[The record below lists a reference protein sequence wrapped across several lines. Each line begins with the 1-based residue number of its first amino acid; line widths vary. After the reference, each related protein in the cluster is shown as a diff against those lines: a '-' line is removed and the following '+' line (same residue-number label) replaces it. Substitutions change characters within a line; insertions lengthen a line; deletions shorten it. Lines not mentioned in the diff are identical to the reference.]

1 MVMTFIRKKGQL
13 SLEFVLLLLGI
24 IVAGTVIT
32 LGLTEKSP
40 IFLGNKSSDVKK
52 RTMELFVGKADFSSG
67 SETAVTNDNDNNDN
81 DNDNKANVQ
90 GLFIKVNGNGDLEF
104 YKEPL
109 SNATTIGP
117 NIDISV
123 PGNHNYRYNLNGV
136 INNGRIKVNGN
147 GNLLIGNINFINNL
161 YLRLNGNSKIDF
173 NDVPKIWHICFIT
186 NNGFNSLNGEL
197 GRITGNVN
205 VNLDNKNIDT
215 LKVDIINGGGEL
227 KLNYA
232 KINDIT
238 INKIRGNGK
247 LIINDSDISNLNI
260 QENKGDIII
269 YNSTITTIN
278 LVNKENLILYNSKI
292 LGGNI
297 INKGNIISK
306 ENSEIGANIN
316 K

>member
-1 MVMTFIRKKGQL
+1 MVMVMTFIRKKGQL

-52 RTMELFVGKADFSSG
+52 RTMELFVGEADFSSG
-67 SETAVTNDNDNNDN
+67 AETAVTNDNDNDN
-81 DNDNKANVQ
+81 DNDKADVQ
-90 GLFIKVNGNGDLEF
+90 SLFIKVNGDGDLEF

-109 SNATTIGP
+109 SNAEIIGP

-136 INNGRIKVNGN
+136 INNGRIKVNGD
-147 GNLLIGNINFINNL
+147 GNLLIGNINSINNL
-161 YLRLNGNSKIDF
+161 YLRLNGNSKIEF
-173 NDVPKIWHICFIT
+173 NDVPKIMHIYFIT
-186 NNGFNSLNGEL
+186 NKGFNSLNGEL
-197 GRITGNVN
+197 GDITGNVN

-215 LKVDIINGGGEL
+215 LKVDIINGNAEL

-232 KINDIT
+232 KINNIT
-238 INKIRGNGK
+238 IDTINSNGK

-260 QENKGDIII
+260 QENKGDITI
-269 YNSTITTIN
+269 YNSTIKTIN

-297 INKGNIISK
+297 INKGNIYK
-306 ENSEIGANIN
+306 ENSEIEANIN